1 MHKIVLVLFSIVMGC
16 YTSAQTIIA
25 DVTIVDVQKHVLV
38 PNQTVVIE
46 NGIISTVLPSK
57 RFKMP
62 KEAKAISGKG
72 KFLMP
77 GMIDAHIHFFQ
88 SGGLYTRPDVIDLR
102 SYRPYQAEIDY
113 SFDQFDAM
121 LRRYLKNGI
130 TGVIDVGASFNLLK
144 KRKEFANKPE
154 APTVHMAGPLL
165 TTYEPPVYQ
174 GLQNNA
180 PFILVKSVEDGI
192 KGVQQQL
199 PHQPDLIKVW
209 YIVGHDG
216 LSVEASARKSLPVI
230 KAIIDEAHRHQLKVA
245 VHATQRITAQ
255 LAVEHG
261 ADMLVHFID
270 DEVLT
275 DDFIGLMKKNK
286 TILSP
291 TLTVHAGYNKVLG
304 QQFRPSSHLLAQSDP
319 FQLGTLLDIRHL
331 SDTILTSNY
340 VQMIQAGHKRFLQED
355 SVSRVNIKKLSDA
368 GVCIATGTDAGN
380 IGTLHASSYLDELK
394 AMQESGMSH
403 WSILT
408 ASTLHGARAMN
419 KESEFGSITVGKKAN
434 LILLNANPVEDIE
447 NVTKIEYVINQGALF
462 KPEALLPVQP
472 VDLVQQQLNAYN
484 CRDIEAFLE
493 PYHDEVEV
501 YEFPDKLL
509 YKGKQTMRLQYTD
522 MFAKVTNL
530 HCELLGRIQHGNMI
544 IDRERVRV
552 FENKI
557 NAIAMYQIEDGKIKK
572 VYFVP

>member
-1 MHKIVLVLFSIVMGC
+1 MHKIILIIFSIVIGFN
-16 YTSAQTIIA
+16 TNAQTIIT
-25 DVTIVDVQKHVLV
+25 DVTIVDVQKHALV

-46 NGIISTVLPSK
+46 NGIISAIVPSK
-57 RFKMP
+57 KFKMP
-62 KEAKAISGKG
+62 KEAKAINGKG

-154 APTVHMAGPLL
+154 APTVQMAGPLL
-165 TTYEPPVYQ
+165 TTYEPQVYQ

-180 PFILVKSVEDGI
+180 PFILVKSVDDAI

-255 LAVEHG
+255 LAVENG

-275 DDFIGLMKKNK
+275 DEFIGLMKKNK
-286 TILSP
+286 TIISP

-304 QQFRPSSHLLAQSDP
+304 QQFTPSSHLIAQSDP
-319 FQLGTLLDIRHL
+319 YQLGTLMDLRHL
-331 SDTILTSNY
+331 SDTVLTANY
-340 VQMIQAGHKRFLQED
+340 VKMVQAGNHRFLRED

-394 AMQESGMSH
+394 AMQESGMSN

-408 ASTLHGARAMN
+408 ASTLHGAKAMS
-419 KESEFGSITVGKKAN
+419 KESEFGSVSTGKKAN
-434 LILLNANPVEDIE
+434 MILLNANPVDAIE
-447 NVTKIEYVINQGALF
+447 NVTQIEYVINQGTLF
-462 KPEALLPVQP
+462 KPEALLKVHPE
-472 VDLVQQQLNAYN
+472 DLVQQQLNAYN
-484 CRDIEAFLE
+484 CRDIDAFLE

-509 YKGKQTMRLQYTD
+509 YKGKQTMRLQYAD
-522 MFAKVTNL
+522 MFSNVTNL
-530 HCELLGRIQHGNMI
+530 HCELLGRLQQGNI
-544 IDRERVRV
+544 VIDRERVRV
-552 FENKI
+552 FENTF
-557 NAIAMYQIEDGKIKK
+557 NAIAMYHIEDGKIKK
-572 VYFVP
+572 VYFVQ